1 MTTSCGGGDR
11 SLAMEVLAAAM
22 TGLFDHTESLLTW
35 MLLERPETDRARRAL
50 DWTSG
55 A

>member
-1 MTTSCGGGDR
+1 MTTSYGGGNR

-22 TGLFDHTESLLTW
+22 TGLFDHTDSLLTW
-35 MLLERPETDRARRAL
+35 MLLDRPETDRARRAL
-50 DWTSG
+50 DRISG